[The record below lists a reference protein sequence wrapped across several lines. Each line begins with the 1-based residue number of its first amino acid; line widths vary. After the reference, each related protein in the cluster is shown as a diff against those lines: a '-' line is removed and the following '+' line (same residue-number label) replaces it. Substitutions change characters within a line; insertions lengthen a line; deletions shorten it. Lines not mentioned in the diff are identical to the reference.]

1 MTLPLLRTVFGY
13 HYNSYTV
20 PKLLQSSAEIRLQPQ
35 LPSQTRKLGNL
46 LIRRR
51 QNLINLQSRHE
62 TAVWQWPAPLHNVQP
77 RVLLTT
83 VLRARFAPPRLI
95 PLPMRIRRG
104 RICWQVEEVVG
115 TSTHETSYNGDI
127 PQAAAAPCYG

>member
-1 MTLPLLRTVFGY
+1 MPT
-13 HYNSYTV
+13 
-20 PKLLQSSAEIRLQPQ
+20 LLQSFAEIRLQPP

-62 TAVWQWPAPLHNVQP
+62 TAVWQWLAPLRNVQP

-83 VLRARFAPPRLI
+83 VLWTRFAVPRLN
-95 PLPMRIRRG
+95 PLPKRIHRG
-104 RICWQVEEVVG
+104 RICGQAEEVVG
-115 TSTHETSYNGDI
+115 TSTRETRYNGDL